1 MEPEPFTWLTAALL
15 RRVQGV
21 ARAPHP
27 DPVSRSRAKT
37 RVQPPGRPGL
47 QQRMKV
53 VVLDAEDIC
62 VEHNPVAPAT
72 NITSRHLSESGGSFQ
87 RQYHGFFLA
96 ARASGAILGFCV
108 PVAPGHPPI
117 GRMKARTSRSP
128 EFRFSQLGAG
138 A

>member
-62 VEHNPVAPAT
+62 VEHSPVAPAT

-87 RQYHGFFLA
+87 
-96 ARASGAILGFCV
+96 ASTTASFWLPGRPV
-108 PVAPGHPPI
+108 PYWDSASPIAPGHPPDWEDE
-117 GRMKARTSRSP
+117 GQDEPQPRA
-128 EFRFSQLGAG
+128 RFSQLGAG